1 MHAGRSHSFRW
12 SLGAV
17 LLVVALVSGG
27 IHGQDR
33 ILLYGNSIISGAVA
47 PYFGDLVEQSG
58 QPRPLMTSLIQGN
71 ATTTTYV
78 ANIGLITSSLP
89 AGTFWKAMVVQ
100 GGTIETTPLG
110 NPAAFEPNMLTLA
123 AALYEH
129 SPQAQFVGH
138 ETGADHPNSSNY
150 PSLFPNPATWLA
162 YPQAAYAS
170 ARAAIDAAHPTALPA
185 RLALQGTAVAETTGY
200 DVTLFAAD
208 LHHLSNRGKLL
219 CALLYYTQ
227 IYDARACELVVDFSV
242 QTPLVTRLQ
251 SNGITKEQYDAIAGY
266 ADRVMHRSKRPY
278 PGSDSD
284 FQLRSG
290 INVSLNN
297 LCPMK
302 TATAGAVLTL
312 EVLSP
317 LGAGD
322 AFSIAVH
329 GQLLPTGTAPAPQTL
344 RGLHLSLSES
354 FELFSAPDLS
364 SATTSRVI
372 PAGLSGYTLWMQ
384 AASSMPPGTPGFP
397 LALSDAQTLDIQ

>member
-1 MHAGRSHSFRW
+1 
-12 SLGAV
+12 
-17 LLVVALVSGG
+17 
-27 IHGQDR
+27 
-33 ILLYGNSIISGAVA
+33 LLYGNSIISGVVV
-47 PYFGDLVEQSG
+47 PYLGDVVEQSG
-58 QPRPLMTSLIQGN
+58 QPRPLMTTFIVGN

-78 ANIGLITSSLP
+78 SNIGLITSSLP
-89 AGTFWKAMVVQ
+89 PGTHWKAMVVE

-110 NPAAFEPNMLTLA
+110 NPTAFEPNMLTLA
-123 AALYEH
+123 GALYGH
-129 SPQAQFVGH
+129 SPQARFVGH

-150 PSLFPNPATWLA
+150 PALFPDPPTWLA

-200 DVTLFAAD
+200 DITLFAPD

-227 IYDARACELVVDFSV
+227 IYDARACELLVDYSV
-242 QTPLVTRLQ
+242 STPLVTRLQ
-251 SNGITKEQYDAIAGY
+251 SNGITKMEYDAYAGY
-266 ADRVMHRSKRPY
+266 ADRVMDRRRRPY

-302 TATAGAVLTL
+302 TATAGDVLSL
-312 EVLSP
+312 EVVSP

-322 AFSIAVH
+322 PHATSVY
-329 GQLLPTGTAPAPQTL
+329 GQILPTGTPPLPQTV
-344 RGLHLSLSES
+344 RGLHLDLSQSLA
-354 FELFSAPDLS
+354 LLSAPDLS
-364 SATTSRVI
+364 SATNARVV
-372 PAGLSGYTLWMQ
+372 PPGLTGYTVWMQ
-384 AASSMPPGTPGFP
+384 AGSAMPPGTLGFTV
-397 LALSDAQTLDIQ
+397 ALSDAQTLDIQ